1 MSKSQKRRIQRVF
14 QEDLDTT
21 QLCVAFQLFA
31 LGRQTENYFHPET
44 LRFKRNLKIKKLFI
58 IRPVQSVLKIIL

>member
-1 MSKSQKRRIQRVF
+1 MGFTNKDIDRDVQRVF

-31 LGRQTENYFHPET
+31 LGSQTENYFHPET
-44 LRFKRNLKIKKLFI
+44 
-58 IRPVQSVLKIIL
+58 